1 MRQSD
6 DQRLEECLAAFEARD
21 YISCHQAAIRD
32 PLPTDIQEQPVLLH
46 LSAIC
51 LQRLGQL
58 DDPDELRRLM
68 LDVVSASPW
77 EQFLVQLTFGHTPL
91 DTVMRAAGDEQ
102 QRCQATYYAGARL
115 LTAGRLA
122 EAEELLRGC
131 ASSSVH
137 CVERRLAEIELA
149 AMSGPGTASEPA
161 EQAFQAFLARAQSA
175 VRQGRYQAGVRAAE
189 EACDL
194 ARRSWGPDSVHL
206 ARGMAVLLIALAHS
220 GHVRDAAE
228 LAQHALALGR
238 EHFGDE
244 DPEFAN
250 LLNTVAYAHKSL
262 SELEQASRLYQ
273 AAVGIWARSPE
284 HRLEHA
290 VALNNMAQIEVERE
304 DLDRAEELFRCVLEM
319 LDGLDDD
326 IGLQAGVVN
335 NLALVL
341 TTKRDFDGAER
352 LHRQALDHR
361 REQFGQDHPQYAAS
375 LNNLAHV
382 YKDQGRFADAE
393 PLFRRAANILE
404 QAHGIHHPHTMM
416 TLNSLL
422 EIYQATGQQ
431 EAAERVV
438 VHVRSTQ
445 PSGPINRSHIL
456 HLLPDLTPLFQLLV
470 SQIPELAHEPEVAGG
485 PLDWKSPSYQRM
497 VAELADDFTEGQY
510 GACLR
515 LALRLNAQE
524 TTHEVLQIW
533 LMCSGQSLESTTGP
547 AQGPDREHPSALFQ
561 LLITDPWYSALVGL
575 TLGRVSPTDIEQWA
589 DSDERRCQLRYYTAH
604 RKMADGHMDEAL
616 SNLASATTVGAECF
630 EAWMAERLVRSPRR
644 AADRLL
650 AARVRDL
657 NATASD
663 GLSRKDFESAIPA
676 AEEAWRLAAGLEER
690 STERTLSHYNIA
702 MAAYSTGDRHRAETL
717 LQELLTITRGAE
729 YYDRTLVAGA
739 LNALGII
746 HTDLARF
753 DGAEPALLDAL
764 EELRLAREEDGAFY
778 AQVQHNLASLYE
790 EMDDL
795 PRAIRVGNEA
805 LENKRSK
812 LGRNHPEYARTLSN
826 LGTVYAK
833 LGELQTA
840 EELLTQAQRIRQAV
854 LPPDHADLSVSAR
867 ALAHVY
873 VEQRRYDEAQS
884 QARTALQI
892 DRSTYGPESLGQ
904 ATGQALL
911 AHVCMMTSKPDEAR
925 RHLEESR
932 TILERVVGT
941 VHPYSIAVTT
951 NLAVLQALEGDLRG
965 ALRLTG
971 EVERTTSRL
980 LFDVFAT
987 ASERQ
992 RLQLLGTAHH
1002 RLSVMLSLVAAL
1014 DAPDEEVAGAFE
1026 IILRRKGVVSE
1037 AQGAFRDETYEGA
1050 STELQAKIN
1059 HVRLLREKI
1068 ARKTLSGPGAEGSD
1082 AHVETLAD
1090 WAEEKERLEAEL
1102 ARVTPGT
1109 GLERRMQDLNAELV
1123 RSLLPEGS
1131 ALVEIVRFRLL
1142 NFTLASSDG
1151 NSPGAGYRY
1160 WAFVLRPAPHEGLRL
1175 VDLGDGDEIDRLIA
1189 TYSEAISGADSDRDV
1204 TPRPTTVVRKAEL
1217 KAGGEL
1223 RAAVFDVLRPA
1234 LGDARRLFLCPD
1246 GDLSRLPWEVLP
1258 HSAERRLIDDYRI
1271 SYLGVG
1277 RDLLRAAAPST
1288 GHSTAPVVVADPEF
1302 DLAIDGTVPP
1312 EPSDAPPDVCAR
1324 ALRTQGL
1331 RFARL
1336 PGTRREGMA
1345 VAALLGVEPI
1355 LGAAATEAKVKSC
1368 RGPAILHIATHGFFL
1383 PDPESAHQQTSPLM
1397 SAATVG
1403 EPMFGRLSHAQ
1414 ESPLLRSGLVLA
1426 GVNTWLDGEVLPT
1439 DAEDGILTAEDVSGM
1454 DLVGTELVVL
1464 SACQTGLGCQHLGE
1478 GVMGLRRAFSQAGA
1492 RTVVMSL
1499 WPVPDTETQT
1509 LMTDFY
1515 RRVQEGEERAVALRN
1530 AQLELRKQRPA
1541 PYWWGAF
1548 VCHGDPGSLAIS

>member
-6 DQRLEECLAAFEARD
+6 DQRLEECLAAFAARD

-32 PLPTDIQEQPVLLH
+32 PLPQDIQEQPVLLH

-58 DDPDELRRLM
+58 DDPEELRRLM
-68 LDVVSASPW
+68 LGVVSASPW
-77 EQFLVQLTFGHTPL
+77 QKSLVQLTFGQTPL
-91 DTVMRAAGDEQ
+91 DTVLRAAGDEE

-122 EAEELLRGC
+122 EAGKLLRDCVGRG
-131 ASSSVH
+131 AH
-137 CVERRLAEIELA
+137 CVERRLAEIELTA
-149 AMSGPGTASEPA
+149 LSGPDTPEPA
-161 EQAFQAFLARAQSA
+161 EQAFRAYLARAQNA
-175 VRQGRYQAGVRAAE
+175 VRQGRYRAGVRAAE

-194 ARRSWGPDSVHL
+194 ARRSWGPNNVHV

-220 GHVRDAAE
+220 GGAGDAAE
-228 LAQHALALGR
+228 LARHALALGR

-244 DPEFAN
+244 DPEFAS

-262 SELEQASRLYQ
+262 GELEEASRLYQ
-273 AAVGIWARSPE
+273 AAVNIWARSAE
-284 HRLEHA
+284 HRLEHV
-290 VALNNMAQIEVERE
+290 VALNNIAQIEVERE
-304 DLDRAEELFRCVLEM
+304 DLDRAEELFRHVLGM

-326 IGLQAGVVN
+326 IGLRAGVVN

-341 TTKRDFDGAER
+341 TTKRDFGGAER

-361 REQFGQDHPQYAAS
+361 REQLGEEHPQYAAS

-416 TLNSLL
+416 TLNALL
-422 EIYQATGQQ
+422 EIYQATEQQ

-438 VHVRSTQ
+438 ARVRSRA
-445 PSGPINRSHIL
+445 PSVPRDRGHIL
-456 HLLPDLTPLFQLLV
+456 HPLPDLTPFFQLLV

-485 PLDWKSPSYQRM
+485 PLDWTSPSYQRTF
-497 VAELADDFTEGQY
+497 AELADDFVEGRY

-533 LMCSGQSLESTTGP
+533 LMCGGQSLARATGP
-547 AQGPDREHPSALFQ
+547 AQADSEHPFAHFQ
-561 LLITDPWYSALVGL
+561 GLIADPWYSALVGL
-575 TLGRVSPTDIEQWA
+575 SLGRVGPTDIERWA
-589 DSDERRCQLRYYTAH
+589 DSDERLCRLRYYTAH
-604 RKMADGHMDEAL
+604 RKMADGHMGEAL
-616 SNLASATTVGAECF
+616 SDLDSAATSGAECF
-630 EAWMAERLVRSPRR
+630 EAWMAERLLRSPRP
-644 AADRLL
+644 ASDRLL
-650 AARVRDL
+650 ATRVRDL
-657 NATASD
+657 NAAAAD
-663 GLSRKDFESAIPA
+663 GLSRKDLEAAIPA
-676 AEEAWRLAAGLEER
+676 AEEAWRLAAGLEEG
-690 STERTLSHYNIA
+690 SSERTLSHYNLA
-702 MAAYSTGDRHRAETL
+702 MAAYSTGDRDRAEAL
-717 LQELLTITRGAE
+717 FQQLLTIARGAE
-729 YYDRTLVAGA
+729 HYDRTLVAGT
-739 LNALGII
+739 LNVLGMI

-753 DGAEPALLDAL
+753 DRAEPALLNAL
-764 EELRLAREEDGAFY
+764 EELRLAGEEGGAFY

-795 PRAIRVGNEA
+795 YRAVEVGHEA
-805 LENKRSK
+805 LEIKRSK
-812 LGRNHPEYARTLSN
+812 LGRDHPEYARTLNN

-833 LGELQTA
+833 LGELRTA

-854 LPPDHADLSVSAR
+854 LPPDHADLAVSAR
-867 ALAHVY
+867 ALAHLHA
-873 VEQRRYDEAQS
+873 EQRHYDEAES
-884 QARTALQI
+884 QARTALEI
-892 DRSTYGPESLGQ
+892 DRRLFGSDSLGQ
-904 ATGQALL
+904 ATGLAQL
-911 AHVCMMTSKPDEAR
+911 AHVCMLTSRPDEAR

-932 TILERVVGT
+932 AILERVVGT
-941 VHPYSIAVTT
+941 VHPYTVTVTT
-951 NLAVLQALEGDLRG
+951 NLALLQALEGDLRG
-965 ALRLTG
+965 ALRLTD

-992 RLQLLGTAHH
+992 RLQLLGTAHR
-1002 RLSVMLSLVAAL
+1002 RLSVLLSLVAAL
-1014 DAPDEEVAGAFE
+1014 DAPEEDVAGAFE
-1026 IILRRKGVVSE
+1026 IVLRRKGVVGE
-1037 AQGAFRDETYEGA
+1037 AQGAFRDETHERT
-1050 STELQAKIN
+1050 SPELRAKID

-1068 ARKTLSGPGAEGSD
+1068 ARKTLSGPGVEGPD

-1090 WAEEKERLEAEL
+1090 WTEEKERLEAEL
-1102 ARVTPGT
+1102 ARTTPGT
-1109 GLERRMQDLNAELV
+1109 GLERRMRDLNAELV
-1123 RSLLPEGS
+1123 RSLLPAGS

-1142 NFTLASSDG
+1142 DFTPASADEDP
-1151 NSPGAGYRY
+1151 PGAGYRY

-1175 VDLGDGDEIDRLIA
+1175 VDLGDGDAIDRLIA
-1189 TYSEAISGADSDRDV
+1189 TYSEAIAGGDSGRDV
-1204 TPRPTTVVRKAEL
+1204 APRPTTSARKAEME
-1217 KAGGEL
+1217 AGKKL
-1223 RAAVFDVLRPA
+1223 RAAVFDALRPA
-1234 LGDARRLFLCPD
+1234 LGEARRLFLCPD

-1258 HSAERRLIDDYRI
+1258 LSAERRLIDDYHI

-1277 RDLLRAAAPST
+1277 RDLLRAAAPPT
-1288 GHSTAPVVVADPEF
+1288 GRSTASVVVSDPDF
-1302 DLAIDGTVPP
+1302 DLAVDGTAPP
-1312 EPSDAPPDVCAR
+1312 EPSDAPADVCAR

-1336 PGTRREGMA
+1336 PGTRREGKA

-1355 LGAAATEAKVKSC
+1355 MGAAATEAAVKSC
-1368 RGPAILHIATHGFFL
+1368 RGPSILHIATHGFFL
-1383 PDPESAHQQTSPLM
+1383 PDPESAHQRTSPLM
-1397 SAATVG
+1397 DAAAVG
-1403 EPMFGRLSHAQ
+1403 SPLYGRLSHAQ

-1426 GVNTWLDGEVLPT
+1426 GANTWLDGGVLPT

-1464 SACQTGLGCQHLGE
+1464 SACQTGLGSQHLGE

-1499 WPVPDTETQT
+1499 WPVPDAETQT
-1509 LMTDFY
+1509 LMADFY

-1530 AQLELRKQRPA
+1530 AQLELRKQRPD

-1548 VCHGDPGSLAIS
+1548 ICQGDSGALAIS